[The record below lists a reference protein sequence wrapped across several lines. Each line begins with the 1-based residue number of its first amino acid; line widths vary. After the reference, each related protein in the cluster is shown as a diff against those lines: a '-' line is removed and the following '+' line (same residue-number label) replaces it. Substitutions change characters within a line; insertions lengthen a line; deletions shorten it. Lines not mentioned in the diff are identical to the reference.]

1 MWRVPSLG
9 TSYGLVQVSERHLG
23 SAHLVLLE
31 VGYLTWETMGGSFQI
46 EMPDVHGLPSKRR

>member
-1 MWRVPSLG
+1 MG